1 MTMFTWICPKCG
13 AEIPPSLSECPDC
26 AGAPAQPAPGA
37 APPVAPSQQAPQP
50 AKATARAA
58 RPHPPLWLMAGASA
72 LAFVLIAAGAY
83 FVYRHFRGETP
94 QAARSPAPAPAA
106 PAAST
111 VSATP
116 GMKALL
122 EAVEVTGIRMV
133 EDRNKK
139 AEVIFI
145 VVNHSAAPLT
155 DLSGTVTLRPSTA
168 QPGRE
173 LVGIF
178 GFRNLSLG
186 PFESRE
192 MRAPLNTSLRMY
204 ELPDWQFLKTEL
216 NLSMPSL
223 GQ

>member
-1 MTMFTWICPKCG
+1 MFTWICPNCG
-13 AEIPPSLSECPDC
+13 AEIPPSLSECPNC
-26 AGAPAQPAPGA
+26 AGATPQATPAA
-37 APPVAPSQQAPQP
+37 AQTRTPPQP
-50 AKATARAA
+50 AAPAPARAAGGGA
-58 RPHPPLWLMAGASA
+58 RPHPPMWLMAGASA
-72 LAFVLIAAGAY
+72 LIFIVLAAGAY
-83 FVYRHFRGETP
+83 LVYRHFRGGAP
-94 QAARSPAPAPAA
+94 QAARPPAPAA
-106 PAAST
+106 AAPAPST

-116 GMKALL
+116 GMRALL
-122 EAVEVTGIRMV
+122 DAVEVTGIRMV
-133 EDRNKK
+133 EDRNKR

-168 QPGRE
+168 QPSRE

-223 GQ
+223 TQ

>member
-1 MTMFTWICPKCG
+1 
-13 AEIPPSLSECPDC
+13 
-26 AGAPAQPAPGA
+26 
-37 APPVAPSQQAPQP
+37 
-50 AKATARAA
+50 
-58 RPHPPLWLMAGASA
+58 MAGASA
-72 LAFVLIAAGAY
+72 LVFLLLTAGAY
-83 FVYRHFRGETP
+83 LAYRHFRGEAP
-94 QAARSPAPAPAA
+94 GAAPVARSEAAA
-106 PAAST
+106 PPAGT

-116 GMKALL
+116 GQSALL
-122 EAVEVTGIRMV
+122 AAVEVTGIRMV

-173 LVGIF
+173 PVGIF
-178 GFRNLSLG
+178 GFRNVSLG

-216 NLSMPSL
+216 KLSLPSL
-223 GQ
+223 TP